1 MRGRRRRLHGRGQ
14 WGQRWKHSLRLRLTA
29 MFVALAVLMVVI
41 FVGGIQRGV
50 ANGWRD
56 MVRPLLADYVDRLVI
71 ELGSPPDVAR
81 AQALVARLP
90 ISIRIDGP
98 QIHFDS
104 HPERRDDKYG
114 LRSNLREGVL
124 TRVTADGSRIS
135 FGLGSLPWQREPQR
149 LAWLTLIAMLL
160 LIVLAYSYV
169 RQQLRPLAD
178 LRAGAER
185 FGQGR
190 FDVPIPYRCDDELGD
205 VAARMNT
212 MAHEIE
218 RMLEAK
224 RALLLAVS
232 HELRSPLTRARLNA
246 ELLPETP
253 AGATERAALLRDLAE
268 MRDLIAGLLESER
281 LSGTHSALQREPVD
295 LVALVREVAAGH
307 GDAARVTLDLPADQP
322 ALPLDRAR
330 MRVLLRNLLDNA
342 LRHGGE
348 AAQPPSITLR
358 GEGDGIRLSVRDHG
372 PGVDEAQLAHLTE
385 AFYRTDSARARATG
399 GVGLGLYLCRLIAQA
414 HGGELTVRNASPGLA
429 IEVLLPVRAGA

>member
-1 MRGRRRRLHGRGQ
+1 VRGWHRRLHGRGH

-56 MVRPLLADYVDRLVI
+56 MVRPLLADYVDRLVV

-81 AQALVARLP
+81 AKALVARLP

-98 QIHFDS
+98 QVQFDS
-104 HPERRDDKYG
+104 HPERRDDKFG
-114 LRSNLREGVL
+114 LRSNLRDGVL
-124 TRVTADGSRIS
+124 TRVTADGSRVS
-135 FGLGSLPWQREPQR
+135 FGLGDLPWQREPQR
-149 LAWLTLIAMLL
+149 LGWLTLIALLL
-160 LIVLAYSYV
+160 LIGLAYSYV

-212 MAHEIE
+212 MAREIE

-268 MRDLIAGLLESER
+268 MRDLITGLLESER
-281 LSGTHSALQREPVD
+281 LSGAHSALQREPVD
-295 LVALVREVAAGH
+295 LVSLVREVAAGH
-307 GDAARVTLDLPADQP
+307 GDAARVTLDLPADLP

-348 AAQPPSITLR
+348 AAQPPAVTLR
-358 GEGDGIRLSVRDHG
+358 ADGDGVRLTVRDHG

-429 IEVLLPVRAGA
+429 IEVALPAPAGA

>member
-1 MRGRRRRLHGRGQ
+1 MRGWHRRLHGRGH

-56 MVRPLLADYVDRLVI
+56 MVRPLLADYVDRLVV

-81 AQALVARLP
+81 AKALVARLP

-98 QIHFDS
+98 QVQFDS
-104 HPERRDDKYG
+104 HPERRDDKFG
-114 LRSNLREGVL
+114 LRSNLRDGVL
-124 TRVTADGSRIS
+124 TRVTADGSRVS
-135 FGLGSLPWQREPQR
+135 FGLGDLPWQREPQR
-149 LAWLTLIAMLL
+149 LGWLTLIALLL
-160 LIVLAYSYV
+160 LIGLAYSYV

-212 MAHEIE
+212 MAREIE

-268 MRDLIAGLLESER
+268 MRDLITGLLESER
-281 LSGTHSALQREPVD
+281 LSGAHSALQREPVD
-295 LVALVREVAAGH
+295 LVSLVREVAAGH
-307 GDAARVTLDLPADQP
+307 GDAARVTLDLPADLP

-348 AAQPPSITLR
+348 AAQPPAVTLR
-358 GEGDGIRLSVRDHG
+358 ADGDGVRLTVRDHG

-429 IEVLLPVRAGA
+429 IEVALPAPAGA

>member
-1 MRGRRRRLHGRGQ
+1 VRAWQRGPHRRHHWRN
-14 WGQRWKHSLRLRLTA
+14 RWKHSLRLRLTV

-41 FVGGIQRGV
+41 FMGGIQRGL

-56 MVRPLLADYVDRLVI
+56 MARPLLADYVERLVREI
-71 ELGSPPDVAR
+71 GDPPDVAR

-90 ISIRIDGP
+90 ISVRIDGP
-98 QIHFDS
+98 QVHFDS
-104 HPERRDDKYG
+104 HPGRHDGEHAFGPAVRD
-114 LRSNLREGVL
+114 GVL
-124 TRVTADGSRIS
+124 TRTTADGSRIS
-135 FGLGSLPWQREPQR
+135 FGLGSLPWQRGPQR
-149 LAWLTLIAMLL
+149 LGWLTLVALLL

-169 RQQLRPLAD
+169 RQQLRPLDD

-190 FDVPIPYRCDDELGD
+190 FDEPIRYRCDDELGD

-212 MAHEIE
+212 MARDIE

-268 MRDLIAGLLESER
+268 MRDLITDLLESER

-295 LVALVREVAAGH
+295 LASLVREVAAGH
-307 GDAARVTLDLPADQP
+307 ADAGRVTLELPD
-322 ALPLDRAR
+322 ALPPLALDRAR
-330 MRVLLRNLLDNA
+330 VRMLLRNLLDNA

-348 AAQPPSITLR
+348 APQPPSITLR
-358 GEGDGIRLSVRDHG
+358 ADGMGARVTVRDHG
-372 PGVDEAQLAHLTE
+372 PGVDASQLPHLTE

-414 HGGELTVRNASPGLA
+414 HGGELTVRNAAPGLA
-429 IEVLLPVRAGA
+429 IDVVLRA

>member
-1 MRGRRRRLHGRGQ
+1 MRGWHRRLHGRGH

-56 MVRPLLADYVDRLVI
+56 MVRPLLADYVDRLVV

-81 AQALVARLP
+81 AKALVARLP

-98 QIHFDS
+98 QVQFDS
-104 HPERRDDKYG
+104 HPERRDDKFG
-114 LRSNLREGVL
+114 LRSNLRDGVL
-124 TRVTADGSRIS
+124 TRVTADGSRVS
-135 FGLGSLPWQREPQR
+135 FGLGDLPWQREPQR
-149 LAWLTLIAMLL
+149 LGWLTLIALLL
-160 LIVLAYSYV
+160 LIGLAYSYV

-212 MAHEIE
+212 MAREIE

-268 MRDLIAGLLESER
+268 MRDLITGLLESER
-281 LSGTHSALQREPVD
+281 LSGAHSALQREPVD

-307 GDAARVTLDLPADQP
+307 GDAARVTLDLPADLP

-348 AAQPPSITLR
+348 AAQPPAVTLR
-358 GEGDGIRLSVRDHG
+358 ADGDGVRLTVRDHG

-429 IEVLLPVRAGA
+429 IEVALPAPAGA